1 MYIKANLGITQI
13 NLKQWFPLG
22 RQNGKQDEAR
32 GRNPIWIF
40 YFFNKIWKKYF
51 MMLVLNLD
59 QEYYIILCSSWIT
72 EENRMLNNTMQE
84 LRRNQQALEKRMFMS
99 YENQFAKGIPK

>member
-32 GRNPIWIF
+32 GRNPI
-40 YFFNKIWKKYF
+40 
-51 MMLVLNLD
+51 
-59 QEYYIILCSSWIT
+59 
-72 EENRMLNNTMQE
+72 
-84 LRRNQQALEKRMFMS
+84 
-99 YENQFAKGIPK
+99 